1 MAQEKIEQLQRAY
14 EGWKRGDVEPYVALM
29 HPDLYWEGVSRGILW
44 WRRTPS

>member
-1 MAQEKIEQLQRAY
+1 MTPSHIAQLEQAY
-14 EGWKRGDVEPYVALM
+14 EGWKCDDIEPYVALM